1 MIVCAG
7 GAFWVVRSARSD
19 LGALGQDSERAWIGV
34 NDSSRAPT
42 I

>member
-1 MIVCAG
+1 ML
-7 GAFWVVRSARSD
+7 VRAYVLDCSARSD
-19 LGALGQDSERAWIGV
+19 LVDLGQDSERTWIGV